1 MKIFRLLL
9 ISILLSQSLFS
20 FSQRQ
25 KSLEQKIK
33 TLDTYYQQALADWH
47 VPGMAIAI
55 VKDGE
60 VVFSKGYGVKSVDTG
75 KKVDDKTN
83 FAIASNSKAFTTAAL
98 ATLIDEGKL
107 NWDDNVRDYLPYFT
121 LYDEYVSEHFTIR
134 DLVSHRSGLETFS
147 GDLIWYGTD
156 YTREEVIRKARFL
169 EPKYEFRTNYG
180 YQNIMFIAAGEVVAK
195 VSGMSWDYYLKK
207 NIFTK
212 LGMNT
217 TITSVSD
224 INTKSNIALPHNTND
239 DGENHTI
246 DWVNWDNIG
255 GAGAILSNVSELSS
269 WMITQ
274 LNRGSYNGDTLWSA
288 QRSKEM
294 WTLTTPQGISNWRNE
309 NMPTMTFNGYAL
321 GWAVYNIHGQK
332 IVNHGGGYDGMISK
346 TVLIPGENM
355 GFVILTNSN
364 NWAPGAL
371 ANQTLDVLLNATDDL
386 DWSKMYLGFKEGG
399 DKRAKEAEAKA
410 EEDRVKNTKPSLSLE
425 DYAGTY
431 GGEMY
436 GNCIVEVEGDHL
448 KFQFEPTPLF
458 RGTMTHWHYDTF
470 QLNWSTD
477 MMLPSGTVQFV
488 LNPEGKVEEM
498 KIVVPNPDFYF
509 EELEFLKLE

>member
-1 MKIFRLLL
+1 MKISRLLL
-9 ISILLSQSLFS
+9 ISILLSQSFFS

-25 KSLEQKIK
+25 KSLEQKIN
-33 TLDTYYQQALADWH
+33 TLDAYYEKALKDWN

-60 VVFSKGYGVKSVDTG
+60 VVFSKGYGVRSVDTG

-98 ATLIDEGKL
+98 ATLIDAGKL

-121 LYDEYVSEHFTIR
+121 LYDDFVSEHFTIR
-134 DLVSHRSGLETFS
+134 DLVCHRSGLETFS
-147 GDLIWYGTD
+147 GDLLWYGSN

-169 EPKYEFRTNYG
+169 EPKYDFRTHYG
-180 YQNIMFIAAGEVVAK
+180 YQNIMFIAAGEIVGK
-195 VSGMSWDYYLKK
+195 VSGMSWDDYIKK
-207 NIFTK
+207 VFFEPLRMT
-212 LGMNT
+212 T
-217 TITSVSD
+217 TITSVND
-224 INTKSNIALPHNTND
+224 IDKKSNIALPHNTNEE
-239 DGENHTI
+239 GVNHVI

-255 GAGAILSNVSELSS
+255 GAGAILSNVSELSN
-269 WMITQ
+269 WMIAQ
-274 LNRGSYNGDTLWSA
+274 LNRGVFENDTLWTA

-294 WTLTTPQGISNWRNE
+294 WALTTPQEISNWRNE
-309 NMPTMTFNGYAL
+309 NMPTQTFNGYAL
-321 GWAVYNIHGQK
+321 GWAVYNIHGHK

-346 TVLIPGENM
+346 TVLIPEENI
-355 GFVILTNSN
+355 GFVIVTNSN

-371 ANQTLDVLLNATDDL
+371 ANQTIDVLLNVKEDL
-386 DWSKMYLGFKEGG
+386 DWSTMYLGFKERG
-399 DKRAKEAEAKA
+399 DKRAKEAVVQA
-410 EEDRVKNTKPSLSLE
+410 EKDRVKNTKPSLSLE

-436 GNCIVEVEGDHL
+436 GNCTVEVEGDHL

-477 MMLPSGTVQFV
+477 MMLPSGTVQFI
-488 LNPEGKVEEM
+488 LNPKGKVEEM

-509 EELEFLKLE
+509 EELEFMKL